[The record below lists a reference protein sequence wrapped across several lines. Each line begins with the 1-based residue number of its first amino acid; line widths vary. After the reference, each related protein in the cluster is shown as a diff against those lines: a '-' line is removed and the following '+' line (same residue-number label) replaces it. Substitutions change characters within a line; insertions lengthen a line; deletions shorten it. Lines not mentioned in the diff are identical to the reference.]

1 MKECLSDLGNRKLC
15 NSLSDMKLH
24 AKMLAKTLDMK
35 HGIEEHKN
43 VFQIASKLEWLILI
57 SL

>member
-1 MKECLSDLGNRKLC
+1 
-15 NSLSDMKLH
+15 MKLH